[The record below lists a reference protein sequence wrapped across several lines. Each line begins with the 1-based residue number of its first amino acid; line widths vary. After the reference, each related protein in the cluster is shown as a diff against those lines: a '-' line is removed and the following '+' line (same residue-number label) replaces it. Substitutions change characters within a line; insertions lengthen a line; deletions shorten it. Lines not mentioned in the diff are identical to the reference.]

1 MSARALVMTALF
13 GGIVLT
19 GVAVGCR
26 AAWSDATALLRDRGA
41 LVRSM
46 LSMFIIAPVLASL
59 VATTFNLHPA
69 VKIALVASSVSPVPP
84 FLPTKAMGAGGERRY
99 VIGLLVAA
107 SVLSIFFVPLA
118 LDIFGLA
125 LAVPL
130 EISPLKIAR
139 TVSITVLLPL
149 AAGMLLRRF
158 APVLADR
165 FARPIGITATALLG
179 LGAVAILVKAGPGMW
194 ALVGNRSLLAMAV
207 FAAGA
212 LAVGHLLGGPI
223 EGDRAA
229 LALSTASRHPGVP
242 IAIAAVNFPDQPLVV
257 PAVLMF
263 AIVGMVLAVPYLKW
277 IAHAGVTVPGGTG

>member
-1 MSARALVMTALF
+1 MSARALVMTGLF

-46 LSMFIIAPVLASL
+46 LSMFIVAPILASL

-99 VIGLLVAA
+99 IIGLLVAA
-107 SVLSIFFVPLA
+107 SVLSIFFVPIA
-118 LDIFGLA
+118 LDIFELVF
-125 LAVPL
+125 AVPL

-139 TVSITVLLPL
+139 TVSISVLLPL

-158 APVLADR
+158 APALADR
-165 FARPIGITATALLG
+165 FARPIGITATALLV
-179 LGAVAILVKAGPGMW
+179 LGVVAILVKEGPGMW

-207 FAAGA
+207 FAAAA
-212 LAVGHLLGGPI
+212 LAVGHLLGGRI

-242 IAIAAVNFPDQPLVV
+242 IAIAAVNFADQPLVV
-257 PAVLMF
+257 PAVLML
-263 AIVGMVLAVPYLKW
+263 ALVGMIVAVPYLKW
-277 IAHAGVTVPGGTG
+277 IAHAGVTVPGGTV